1 MTLQAEVTTLLG
13 LIRGGDTD
21 APNRLVQLVLPE
33 LRRIAGSLMRQER
46 ADHTLQPTALV
57 NEGFLRLFKSNF
69 LVEAQD
75 RTHFFAAVARAMRQ
89 ALVDHARARAAQQRG
104 GGWQRQPLDDLV
116 DQVEQSAGDVVHLHE
131 ALDQLAGVAPRQ
143 VQVVELRFFGGHSVA
158 EVAEMLGV
166 SVSAVEKDYTRARHF
181 LLSRLEDA

>member
-1 MTLQAEVTTLLG
+1 
-13 LIRGGDTD
+13 
-21 APNRLVQLVLPE
+21 
-33 LRRIAGSLMRQER
+33 
-46 ADHTLQPTALV
+46 
-57 NEGFLRLFKSNF
+57 
-69 LVEAQD
+69 
-75 RTHFFAAVARAMRQ
+75 MRQ
-89 ALVDHARARAAQQRG
+89 ALVDHARARATQQRG

-166 SVSAVEKDYTRARHF
+166 SVSAVEKDYTRARNF
-181 LLSRLEDA
+181 LLSRLENP